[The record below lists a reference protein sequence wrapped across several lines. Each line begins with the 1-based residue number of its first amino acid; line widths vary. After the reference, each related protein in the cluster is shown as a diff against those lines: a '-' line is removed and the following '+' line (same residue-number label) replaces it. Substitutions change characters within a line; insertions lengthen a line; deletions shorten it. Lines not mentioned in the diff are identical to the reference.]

1 MQELFDEQTR
11 HGVDSIATKEWTYKI
26 RKMLD
31 SLDAYKEPI
40 GKVPVIGE

>member
-31 SLDAYKEPI
+31 SLDAYKEPT